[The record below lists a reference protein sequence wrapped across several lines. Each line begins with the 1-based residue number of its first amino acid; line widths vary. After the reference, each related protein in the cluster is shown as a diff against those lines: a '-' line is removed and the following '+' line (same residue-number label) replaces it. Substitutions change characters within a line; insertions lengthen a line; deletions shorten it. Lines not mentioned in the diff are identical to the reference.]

1 MFIFENG
8 QSAGRDG
15 KITETGT
22 ASFQMCSWVSVVANV
37 NDQEASGLK
46 RARNCEG
53 QGFRWVFCISN
64 SQILR
69 LCIWVIRLCICFLK
83 HRL

>member
-1 MFIFENG
+1 MLVFENG
-8 QSAGRDG
+8 QSAGQDG
-15 KITETGT
+15 KITEVGK
-22 ASFQMCSWVSVVANV
+22 ASFQMCSCVSVVANV

-53 QGFRWVFCISN
+53 QGLGWVFCISD

-69 LCIWVIRLCICFLK
+69 LCIWVPKGFS
-83 HRL
+83 